1 MMNFKKLSFAL
12 FSALLPLVALCQTTP
27 EEVYADLNKAGG
39 VYYAYPVSE
48 SLNTVPPNGYEP
60 FYVSHYGRH
69 GSRYLIGDNDYK
81 WVLDLMRH
89 AHDANAL
96 TPIGEDALNRIE
108 EVWVE
113 AEGRGGDLSPLGV
126 RQHKGIAERMFKAY
140 PQAFKG
146 NAKISARSTI
156 VMRCALSMDAFCES
170 LKELNP
176 KLDIT
181 REASN
186 RYMCY
191 LNYHSKESSRFA
203 SENGPWREEY
213 RKFEVSH
220 TNGDRLVAS
229 LFSDKTFVSRNVNP
243 HEIMWGFYW
252 LAVDMQ
258 DMETDVSFFDLFE
271 PKELFDLWQAFNYR
285 FYVCDSNYAGNHGMM
300 LRNAHPLLRNILES
314 AEEAISKGGIA
325 ATLRFGHDGNLI
337 PLAGVLQLKD
347 CYNSVEN
354 PYDFY
359 KNFADFK
366 IAPMAGNIQI
376 VFFRN
381 KKNNDDIIV
390 KFMLNERETSIPID
404 TDIAPFYHWN
414 DVKAFYT
421 AVLSGREK

>member
-1 MMNFKKLSFAL
+1 MKLIRKTVLSI

-39 VYYAYPVSE
+39 VYFAYPVNE
-48 SLNTVPPNGYEP
+48 SLNTAPPKGYEP

-69 GSRYLIGDNDYK
+69 GSRYLIGDNDYE
-81 WVLDLMRH
+81 WVLKLMRR
-89 AHDANAL
+89 AHRANAL
-96 TPIGEDALNRIE
+96 TPLGEDALSRIE
-108 EVWVE
+108 QVWIE

-126 RQHKGIAERMFKAY
+126 RQHRGIAERMFKAY

-146 NAKISARSTI
+146 DAKISARSTI
-156 VMRCALSMDAFCES
+156 VMRCAMSMDAFCER

-176 KLDIT
+176 SLNIT

-186 RYMCY
+186 RYMSY
-191 LNYHSKESSRFA
+191 LNYHSPESCDFT
-203 SENGPWREEY
+203 SEHGPWREEY
-213 RKFEVSH
+213 RKFEAAH
-220 TNGDRLVAS
+220 TNADRLVAA
-229 LFSDKTFVSRNVNP
+229 LFSDNKFVTRNVNP

-258 DMETDVSFFDLFE
+258 DMETKVSFFDLFE

-285 FYVCDSNYAGNHGMM
+285 FYVCDSNYAGNNGMM
-300 LRNAHPLLRNILES
+300 LENAYPLLRNILDS
-314 AEEAISKGGIA
+314 ADEAIAKGGIA

-337 PLAGVLQLKD
+337 PLAGALQLKD
-347 CYNSVEN
+347 CYASVEN

-359 KNFADFK
+359 KHFADFK

-381 KKNNDDIIV
+381 KKNSDDIIV
-390 KFMLNERETSIPID
+390 KFMLNERETSIPVS
-404 TDIAPFYHWN
+404 TDIFPFYHWN
-414 DVKAFYT
+414 DVKAFYNDI
-421 AVLSGREK
+421 LNK